1 MYRER
6 DWKCRDTWAL
16 VFYWR
21 GRRIPDVSVSL
32 EGPQTGAPSGV
43 YTKIY
48 YCEEAPRHGETL
60 RRHRA
65 ASQGQADRSLETFF
79 L

>member
-1 MYRER
+1 M
-6 DWKCRDTWAL
+6 
-16 VFYWR
+16 
-21 GRRIPDVSVSL
+21 SVSL